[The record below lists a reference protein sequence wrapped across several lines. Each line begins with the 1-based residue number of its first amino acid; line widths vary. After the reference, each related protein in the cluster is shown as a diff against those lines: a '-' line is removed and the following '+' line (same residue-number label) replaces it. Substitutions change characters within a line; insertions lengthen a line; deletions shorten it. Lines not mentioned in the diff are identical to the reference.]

1 MTRLSAP
8 AGGADAVTATGGGGW
23 EGGAA
28 GGSVT
33 EPVAGAGPLLDAPA
47 LERRLRLRLV
57 ADLSAGAALG
67 AASTGG
73 GGGAASAA
81 LTGAGERRPRRRRG
95 AWPEAPAGSVA
106 SERAAWALRR
116 TLAPTSPSAHRA
128 PSAVWT
134 STRQTTIAVGAPPT
148 GGRFWVRVQRA

>member
-81 LTGAGERRPRRRRG
+81 LTGAGERRPPPRRG
-95 AWPEAPAGSVA
+95 AWPAAPAGSGA
-106 SERAAWALRR
+106 LQPGPSALRPA
-116 TLAPTSPSAHRA
+116 LAPP
-128 PSAVWT
+128 
-134 STRQTTIAVGAPPT
+134 
-148 GGRFWVRVQRA
+148 